1 MVLPRGLG
9 QARRSFS
16 FCSFSFFFFFLKLN
30 RERRPLEGLHRHTEK
45 HQVLENHGIF
55 KFTVIVPR
63 ERT

>member
-16 FCSFSFFFFFLKLN
+16 FFFFLKLN
-30 RERRPLEGLHRHTEK
+30 RERRPLGGLHRHTEK